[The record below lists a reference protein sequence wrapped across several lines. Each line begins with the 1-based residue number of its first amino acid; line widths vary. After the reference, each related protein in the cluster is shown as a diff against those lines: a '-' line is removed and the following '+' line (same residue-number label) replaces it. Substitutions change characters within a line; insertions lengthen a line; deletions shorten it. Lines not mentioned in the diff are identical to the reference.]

1 MSLPEVLEVG
11 TCDNTNESLLMK
23 GLLPK
28 PQSGSLQTPA
38 LTQTFP
44 LGWPGR
50 GGCLLGLHFDTE
62 LPQAVCKN
70 KKPKEE
76 ICGLDR
82 FDPSLDSVLNSC
94 VTLSRLLNF
103 S

>member
-11 TCDNTNESLLMK
+11 TCDSTDESLLME

-28 PQSGSLQTPA
+28 PHSGSLQTPA

-50 GGCLLGLHFDTE
+50 EDVCWAFTLILN
-62 LPQAVCKN
+62 LPRLCAKIKNPRKRSVVWTDLIPVLTLFLTAV
-70 KKPKEE
+70 
-76 ICGLDR
+76 
-82 FDPSLDSVLNSC
+82 
-94 VTLSRLLNF
+94 
-103 S
+103 